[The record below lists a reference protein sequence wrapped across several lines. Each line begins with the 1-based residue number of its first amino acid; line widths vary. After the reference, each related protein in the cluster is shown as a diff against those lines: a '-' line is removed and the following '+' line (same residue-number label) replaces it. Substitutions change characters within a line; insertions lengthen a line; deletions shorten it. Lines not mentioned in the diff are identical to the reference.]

1 VEIAHIKW
9 CKKWEYLIKTLLKYC
24 PGTCFHMD
32 QKWRTKVDF
41 TILSL
46 QCTTQLM
53 MSSILVV
60 CNGKVKVNK
69 AQGWPKLHKERWL
82 CCLTPLSTKIQLYR
96 GDQFYWWRKSEYT
109 EKTTDL
115 LQITNKVYHIML
127 HWVYLTWERF
137 ELTMLDH
144 KEWYLIS
151 NILWTM

>member
-1 VEIAHIKW
+1 MRIFDKNVIKILSR
-9 CKKWEYLIKTLLKYC
+9 YLFSHGPKMT
-24 PGTCFHMD
+24 HM
-32 QKWRTKVDF
+32 VDF